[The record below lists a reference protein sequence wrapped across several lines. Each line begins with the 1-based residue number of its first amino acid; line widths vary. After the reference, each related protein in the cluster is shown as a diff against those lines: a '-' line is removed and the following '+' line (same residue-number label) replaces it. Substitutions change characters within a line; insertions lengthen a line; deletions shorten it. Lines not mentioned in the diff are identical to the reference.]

1 MHHSATA
8 PVGTPA
14 ALGAFPR
21 LWEVL
26 RTPQE
31 RVICFREKK
40 RERDRQTDRD
50 RLVQRRENTFFTIET
65 PAHRIARLEG
75 VFLQRMKLKGEK
87 YELEREHISRYT
99 SGGPNPT
106 QRSRSR
112 SAVFFFRA
120 RQFARFSKF
129 AAPDLWRRRTSC
141 EHYRKPNGRLPRAR
155 GPNASALSPL

>member
-1 MHHSATA
+1 MPPLPSEL
-8 PVGTPA
+8 PQ
-14 ALGAFPR
+14 
-21 LWEVL
+21 LWEHSL
-26 RTPQE
+26 GFGKFSE
-31 RVICFREKK
+31 RRKKELFCFREKK

-75 VFLQRMKLKGEK
+75 VFFAADET
-87 YELEREHISRYT
+87 ERRKVRTRERTHFPIYFGWT
-99 SGGPNPT
+99 KPD
-106 QRSRSR
+106 
-112 SAVFFFRA
+112 SAIAESICCFFFFRA